1 MNNNSIHTPR
11 VSVIVPVY
19 GVEQFI
25 ERCARSLFE
34 QTLDDIEYL
43 FIDDCSPDGSI
54 EVLKEVLEEYPQRKN
69 QVVIHR
75 MDMNSGQAV
84 VRHWGMQNA
93 TGEYII
99 QCDSDDWIDTDMYR
113 TMYER
118 AVETDADFVVCNY
131 CESNGNEIKE
141 VIQGS
146 HTEDAKVF
154 FENIIYQTD
163 QWSLCN
169 KLFRR
174 TLLKEDLIYPK
185 YAMGEDYVLCLQLVW
200 NSSRMAYV
208 DKTYYYYYTNER
220 SLTKSVTIDT
230 IERRYYQ
237 SVGNADDILRFLNE
251 KGLYDRYK
259 DAIDC
264 VLLNK
269 KNILLPL
276 IGGKKFYKLWY
287 NTFPDLNYRIL
298 LNRRLPFNSKVKHL
312 IALSPL
318 RKLYYRYEG

>member
-1 MNNNSIHTPR
+1 MPK

-19 GVEQFI
+19 GVEKYI

-43 FIDDCSPDGSI
+43 FIDDCTPDRSI
-54 EVLKEVLEEYPQRKN
+54 EILKHVLEKYPQRKQ
-69 QVVIHR
+69 QVTIHR
-75 MDMNSGQAV
+75 MGKNSGQAV
-84 VRHWGMQNA
+84 VRKWGMQNA
-93 TGEYII
+93 TGEYVIH
-99 QCDSDDWIDTDMYR
+99 CDSDDWVDKDMYR
-113 TMYER
+113 SMYDK
-118 AVETDADFVVCNY
+118 AVESDADLVVCNY
-131 CESNGNEIKE
+131 CESDGNEVKD
-141 VIQGS
+141 VINGS
-146 HTEDAKVF
+146 HTEDANVF
-154 FENIIYQTD
+154 FENIIFQKV
-163 QWSLCN
+163 QWTLWN

-174 TLLKEDLIYPK
+174 SLLKEDLIYPK

-200 NSSRMAYV
+200 NSSRMAYI
-208 DKTYYYYYTNER
+208 DKPYYYYYTNEQ
-220 SLTKSVTIDT
+220 SLTKSVSIDT

-237 SVGNADDILRFLNE
+237 SVGNADDILRFLNA

-276 IGGKKFYKLWY
+276 IGTQKFFELWY
-287 NTFPDLNYRIL
+287 NTFPNLNYRIL
-298 LNRRLPFNSKVKHL
+298 LNRRLSFNSKLKHL